1 MFQKVDETY
10 YEKNQLVFDD
20 SGEFWILVDIIESKS
35 LLSKKAKPTLTVFI
49 RKYENPKSKKN
60 RLVKVSFD
68 KFVSQYTPCLH
79 KDKKT
84 IETILQLEANL
95 DLDLL

>member
-1 MFQKVDETY
+1 MFQEVDETY

-20 SGEFWILVDIIESKS
+20 SGEFWTLVDIIESKS
-35 LLSKKAKPTLTVFI
+35 LLTKKSKPTLTAFI
-49 RKYENPKSKKN
+49 RKYEDSKS
-60 RLVKVSFD
+60 RLVRVNFD

-84 IETILQLEANL
+84 IETILQLKANL